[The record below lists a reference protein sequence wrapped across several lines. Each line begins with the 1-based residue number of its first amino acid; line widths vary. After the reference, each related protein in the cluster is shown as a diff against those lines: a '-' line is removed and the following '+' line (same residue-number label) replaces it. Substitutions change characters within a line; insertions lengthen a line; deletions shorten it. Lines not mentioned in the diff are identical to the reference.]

1 MHFKEEQSRKWTP
14 SASSLTSHLSTCKI
28 RIKLMFRVSGRIV
41 NNIHKMLHMGHS
53 KPDKAWVQGPAED
66 KLGRLKSEPE
76 KIKTSS
82 IRRTGT
88 QSLVLQFLCSV
99 QLRSFCSLTELQPLP
114 LETTDNIVVP
124 GLSEGRTYKNA
135 CLVWGREQGPPLFF
149 LFLTV
154 LLIIVFLPVLFL
166 HRRLSVF

>member
-1 MHFKEEQSRKWTP
+1 MQQARQSLVP
-14 SASSLTSHLSTCKI
+14 
-28 RIKLMFRVSGRIV
+28 
-41 NNIHKMLHMGHS
+41 
-53 KPDKAWVQGPAED
+53 GPAEH

-99 QLRSFCSLTELQPLP
+99 QLRSFCSLIELQPLP

-135 CLVWGREQGPPLFF
+135 CLV
-149 LFLTV
+149 
-154 LLIIVFLPVLFL
+154 
-166 HRRLSVF
+166 